1 MKHFNFCSI
10 YLIFDLL
17 LSESLSL
24 ELSLSE
30 SDCNTILLTVIFSLA
45 LGCINVRG
53 FSIKFVLRL
62 AICLNNSAISLL
74 CWAKWLSIYLM
85 TSLSFSASL
94 CVYISCSIELLFE
107 IKSLLVVCFR
117 FGEIYEL
124 YALYSIYGGN

>member
-45 LGCINVRG
+45 LGYINVRG

>member
-45 LGCINVRG
+45 LGYINVRG

-74 CWAKWLSIYLM
+74 CWAK
-85 TSLSFSASL
+85 
-94 CVYISCSIELLFE
+94 
-107 IKSLLVVCFR
+107 
-117 FGEIYEL
+117 
-124 YALYSIYGGN
+124 